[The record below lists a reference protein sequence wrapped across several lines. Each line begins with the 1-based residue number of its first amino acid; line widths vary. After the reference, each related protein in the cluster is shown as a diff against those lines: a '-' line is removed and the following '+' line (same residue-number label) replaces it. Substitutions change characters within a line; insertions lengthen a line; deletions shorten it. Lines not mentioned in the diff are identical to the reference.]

1 MVDGS
6 VPVAPDGLRL
16 KAEPTTAQPGL
27 WLSPEPVGR
36 VLRREIVGRTAPTA
50 RASLDYLDVS
60 GPGQWPAPL
69 RGPVPSSNASRR
81 PARAEREHQ
90 VNHVDPDDLALWPTM
105 RHLFPLWW
113 EQRRLA
119 ALGLSCAL
127 AFTGLSLAIPILIQ
141 RTIDDAIDGGDRSLL
156 APYLVAITVVA
167 AIRFG
172 INFTRR
178 FATARIGIRVEA
190 RLRSKLYDA
199 YLRYPRA
206 FYDRHATGEVISRA
220 TNDIYPVRYFI
231 GWGVVQAIQS
241 LMMLIG
247 AGIVLVLVN
256 PKLALTA
263 AVSTPP
269 IAILTYF
276 FAHRVF
282 PISRDVQ
289 RKKGNLTEASDEAV
303 VGIEMVQAFGREDD
317 VRDRFG
323 NRAES
328 VRHETMRQAS
338 VEARFLPGLVFLP
351 TLGIAAVLLFGGRE
365 AIAGN
370 LTIGEFTLFVTLL
383 LQLVWPLEA
392 LGWIINL
399 GQRATAAA
407 SRSFAWLDGIESL
420 PEREPALTLPDGPL
434 PVRIEDVHFRYGTGG
449 EVLRGVDLEVEP
461 GEIVAVCGPTGSGK
475 TSLLHLLSRFYDP
488 TEGHVRLGGLDVRD
502 VSLAELRRAVAIV
515 TQKPVLFSVPLREN
529 LLAARPDADWSEVLD
544 ACEAAGVAEFVGDL
558 PDGYD
563 TLIGERGVN
572 LSGGQRQRVAL
583 ARALIAGSRV
593 LVLDDPMS
601 AVDTETERHLVEHLR
616 PAVAGRTVLISGQ
629 RLSTVLV
636 ADRAVVLQDGLVVE
650 QGLPEE
656 LIRSGGPFAELF
668 GEEALVA

>member
-1 MVDGS
+1 V
-6 VPVAPDGLRL
+6 
-16 KAEPTTAQPGL
+16 T
-27 WLSPEPVGR
+27 
-36 VLRREIVGRTAPTA
+36 
-50 RASLDYLDVS
+50 
-60 GPGQWPAPL
+60 
-69 RGPVPSSNASRR
+69 N
-81 PARAEREHQ
+81 
-90 VNHVDPDDLALWPTM
+90 VDPSDLTLWPTI
-105 RHLFPLWW
+105 RHLFPLWRA
-113 EQRRLA
+113 QYRLVSV
-119 ALGLSCAL
+119 GLACAL
-127 AFTGLSLAIPILIQ
+127 VFTLLSLLIPILVQ

-156 APYLVAITVVA
+156 VPYLAAIVVVA
-167 AIRFG
+167 SLRFG
-172 INFTRR
+172 VNFTRR
-178 FATARIGIRVEA
+178 YATARIGITVEA
-190 RLRSKLYDA
+190 RLRSMLYEA

-241 LMMLIG
+241 VLMLIG
-247 AGIVLVLVN
+247 AAIVLSVVN
-256 PKLALTA
+256 WQLALTA
-263 AVSTPP
+263 AVAMPP
-269 IAILTYF
+269 IAVLTYF

-282 PISRDVQ
+282 PISREVQ
-289 RKKGNLTEASDEAV
+289 RKKGHLTEASDEAV

-317 VRDRFG
+317 VRDRFSD
-323 NRAES
+323 RAEA

-351 TLGIAAVLLFGGRE
+351 TIGIAAVLLIGGRE

-370 LTIGEFTLFVTLL
+370 LTIGQFTLFITLL

-407 SRSFAWLDGIESL
+407 SRSFAWLDGIQSL
-420 PEREPALTLPDGPL
+420 PEPERPASLPEGPL
-434 PVRIEDVHFRYGTGG
+434 PVRFESVHFAYSTGG
-449 EVLRGVDLEVEP
+449 EVLSGIDLEAAP
-461 GEIVAVCGPTGSGK
+461 GEIVAICGPTGAGK
-475 TSLLHLLSRFYDP
+475 TSLLNLLPRFYDP
-488 TEGHVRLGGLDVRD
+488 TEGRVLIGGVDARD
-502 VSLAELRRAVAIV
+502 VSVAELRRAVAIV
-515 TQKPVLFSVPLREN
+515 TQKAVLFSVPLRDN
-529 LLAARPDADWSEVLD
+529 LLAARPDADWADVLD
-544 ACEAAGVAEFVGDL
+544 ACSAAGVAEFVDDL

-601 AVDTETERHLVEHLR
+601 AVDTETERHLVENLR

-636 ADRAVVLQDGLVVE
+636 ADRAIVLRDGKIVE
-650 QGLPEE
+650 QGLPDD
-656 LIRSGGPFAELF
+656 LIRAGGPFAELF
-668 GEEALVA
+668 GEEALAA

>member
-1 MVDGS
+1 V
-6 VPVAPDGLRL
+6 
-16 KAEPTTAQPGL
+16 T
-27 WLSPEPVGR
+27 
-36 VLRREIVGRTAPTA
+36 
-50 RASLDYLDVS
+50 
-60 GPGQWPAPL
+60 
-69 RGPVPSSNASRR
+69 N
-81 PARAEREHQ
+81 
-90 VNHVDPDDLALWPTM
+90 VDPQDLTLWPTI
-105 RHLFPLWW
+105 RHLFPLWRAQW
-113 EQRRLA
+113 RLVSI
-119 ALGLSCAL
+119 GLACAL
-127 AFTGLSLAIPILIQ
+127 VFTILSLLIPILVQ

-156 APYLVAITVVA
+156 VPYLAAIVVVA
-167 AIRFG
+167 SLRFVV
-172 INFTRR
+172 NFTRR
-178 FATARIGIRVEA
+178 FATARIGITVEA
-190 RLRSKLYDA
+190 RLRSMLYEA

-241 LMMLIG
+241 VLMLVG
-247 AGIVLVLVN
+247 AAIVLTVVN
-256 PKLALTA
+256 WQLALTA
-263 AVSTPP
+263 AVAMPP
-269 IAILTYF
+269 IAVLAYF

-282 PISRDVQ
+282 PISREVQ
-289 RKKGNLTEASDEAV
+289 RKKGHLTEASDEAV

-317 VRDRFG
+317 VRDRFHA
-323 NRAES
+323 RAEA

-351 TLGIAAVLLFGGRE
+351 TIGIAAVLLVGGRE

-370 LTIGEFTLFVTLL
+370 LTIGQFTLFITLL

-407 SRSFAWLDGIESL
+407 SRSFAWLDGIQSL
-420 PEREPALTLPDGPL
+420 PEAESPASLPDGPL
-434 PVRIEDVHFRYGTGG
+434 PVRFENVHFSYSTGG
-449 EVLRGVDLEVEP
+449 EVLSGIDLDAAP
-461 GEIVAVCGPTGSGK
+461 GEIVAVCGPTGAGK
-475 TSLLHLLSRFYDP
+475 TSLLNLLPRFYDP
-488 TEGHVRLGGLDVRD
+488 TDGRMLIGSVDARD
-502 VSLAELRRAVAIV
+502 VSIAELRKAVAIV
-515 TQKPVLFSVPLREN
+515 TQKAVLFSVPLRDN
-529 LLAARPDADWSEVLD
+529 LLAARPDADWADVLD
-544 ACEAAGVAEFVGDL
+544 ACEAAGVAEFVDDL

-601 AVDTETERHLVEHLR
+601 AVDTETERHLVENLR

-636 ADRAVVLQDGLVVE
+636 ADRAVVLRDGKIVE
-650 QGLPEE
+650 QGLPED
-656 LIRSGGPFAELF
+656 LIRAGGPFAELF
-668 GEEALVA
+668 GEEALAA